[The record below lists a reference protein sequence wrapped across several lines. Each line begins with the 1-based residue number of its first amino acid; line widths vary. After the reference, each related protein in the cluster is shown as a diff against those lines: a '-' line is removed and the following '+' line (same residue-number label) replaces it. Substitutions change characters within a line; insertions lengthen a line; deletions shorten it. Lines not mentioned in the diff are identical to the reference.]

1 MKRKLLI
8 ILLVVTLVA
17 SVCFSV
23 VACNDPV
30 NPNNPKPG
38 PGSTTEDIIEPLPD
52 MVDYG
57 ADSEYY
63 KAGTVIYSATK
74 KNEWTFEL
82 NAKQDEERADWYG
95 DDTVNET
102 ATWPKDVEG
111 MKSFYVSFGPWAA
124 DIDSAG
130 VEERQSNVGY
140 FNNSGTWVDD
150 ESANTVTRI
159 FTYSTA
165 EEFIDRMS
173 KARLDESKMDKLVE
187 YIVRED
193 EERGKGVDYT
203 YTKGISSALED
214 YAQLEELEAIYED
227 VDAYLDDDSYVDHIF
242 YANGDS
248 NDDIENKVEDAINRK
263 KRKIYGEIFN
273 IFEDKPDQF
282 ARCAIA
288 TVSYAIQ
295 IIEDVMVEA
304 YNNEFNPADPIDII
318 DYMRNEVF
326 DHETLSYL
334 LAFMDDEITKF
345 NTDSYEAIEKKT
357 MMSLYGYYYQ
367 YQKKDYEVW
376 DDSVMVDNKRIGRVT
391 EYEDFLELGHHSSFD
406 PKSGEAI
413 RYRNYDR
420 RQYAESYR
428 YSEACYQKFYTVQLT
443 FQGVQENKDC
453 IVYVGGAGAIGDSFN
468 NGQYGVNKTDGI
480 TTVGTD
486 YSYAKEMQRGCT
498 IGLGSTLL
506 ISDINWEYTAND
518 NKVLLFNQRAWDYDN
533 NSDDKLALVKY
544 EIVQLESQDYTLNHA
559 AITANNDQDLTKALQ
574 YQIRAYSADSIRT
587 IQATKKDEVTC
598 YLEIDRFLAYTG
610 HTYDEIV
617 NANVGVQIYEIEAF
631 ADLEENAGRNDAK
644 LVNVEDN
651 YTPGTVKEQENKAS
665 QADWPGVRDNV
676 KYTLSGDRDYDG
688 YAAKNTDVDEYFQN
702 TLIKKEYSC
711 GASLDSSGKDCANG
725 DNHATCE
732 EVYDTDWALSRLLDT
747 HEVVLRYMAGQAV
760 VTFKQFTAQSFTT
773 PTNFYKDVA
782 NLGNNASITSA
793 ESIALRK
800 YAMTWDSKNAGE
812 ETLETSDQ
820 IGFACCKNTQK
831 DEDYNYPTVLGAS
844 EKWDKVPMYESL
856 ADSQNANG
864 TITLKVEGTTYIY
877 TFIGWCVDET
887 CKYMVELDEA
897 YNYDLR
903 LYPCYRLEVTK

>member
-1 MKRKLLI
+1 MKKRLLI
-8 ILLVVTLVA
+8 ILLVVTLIA
-17 SVCFSV
+17 SACFSIIGCDPKKPDPTPV
-23 VACNDPV
+23 VDPIT
-30 NPNNPKPG
+30 G
-38 PGSTTEDIIEPLPD
+38 DILTPLPD

-57 ADSEYY
+57 ANADYY
-63 KAGTVIYSATK
+63 KAGSINYSTTK
-74 KNEWTFEL
+74 KNEWKFEL
-82 NAKQDEERADWYG
+82 DAKQDEERADWYG
-95 DDTVNET
+95 ADTVNET
-102 ATWPKDVEG
+102 ANWPKDVEG

-159 FTYSTA
+159 FTYATA
-165 EEFIDRMS
+165 EEFIERMD
-173 KARLDESKMDKLVE
+173 KARLDESKMDKLVD

-193 EERGKGVDYT
+193 VDRDKGVGYT
-203 YTKGISSALED
+203 YNKGTSSALED
-214 YAQLEELEAIYED
+214 YAQLEELEEIYED

-242 YANGDS
+242 YSQGDS
-248 NDDIENKVEDAINRK
+248 NEDIENKVEDAINRK
-263 KRKIYGEIFN
+263 KRKIYGEIFT

-288 TVSYAIQ
+288 TVSYAIE
-295 IIEDVMVEA
+295 ILEDVMVTA
-304 YNNEFNPADPIDII
+304 YNNEFEPANPIDLI

-345 NTDSYEAIEKKT
+345 NNDSYEAIEKKT

-367 YQKKDYEVW
+367 YQKRDYEVW
-376 DDSVMVDNKRIGRVT
+376 DDDVMVENKRIGKVT

-406 PKSGEAI
+406 PKSGEVT
-413 RYRNYDR
+413 RYTAYDR

-443 FQGVQENKDC
+443 FQGVQENKDRV
-453 IVYVGGAGAIGDSFN
+453 VYVGGAGPLGDTFN
-468 NGQYGVNKTDGI
+468 NGQYGVNKTNGI
-480 TTVGTD
+480 TVVGAD
-486 YSYAKEMQRGCT
+486 SSYAKEMQRGCT
-498 IGLGSTLL
+498 IGLGSTLI
-506 ISDINWEYTAND
+506 ISDINWEYSADANR
-518 NKVLLFNQRAWDYDN
+518 VQRFNQRAWDYDN

-559 AITANNDQDLTKALQ
+559 IIAKNNDKDLTQALQ

-587 IQATKKDEVTC
+587 IQSTKKDEVTC
-598 YLEIDRFLAYTG
+598 YLELDRFLAYTG
-610 HTYDEIV
+610 HTHEEII
-617 NANVGVQIYEIEAF
+617 NNSVGVQIYELEAF
-631 ADLEENAGRNDAK
+631 AELEENAGRNDAK
-644 LVNVEDN
+644 LVNVEAN
-651 YTPGTVKEQENKAS
+651 YTPGTVKEQENKA
-665 QADWPGVRDNV
+665 ADAGWPGVRENV
-676 KYTLSGDRDYDG
+676 KYTLHDDRDYDG
-688 YAAKNTDVDEYFQN
+688 YASKNTDVDEYFQN
-702 TLIKKEYSC
+702 TLIRKVYSC
-711 GASLDSSGKDCANG
+711 GASLDSSGKDCNNG

-732 EVYDTDWALSRLLDT
+732 EVYDTNWALSRLLDT

-782 NLGNNASITSA
+782 NLGNNGSITST
-793 ESIALRK
+793 ESIALKK
-800 YAMTWDSKNAGE
+800 YAMAWDSKNAGE

-820 IGFACCKNTQK
+820 IGFACCNNTQK
-831 DEDYNYPTVLGAS
+831 DEDYNYPTALGAS
-844 EKWDKVPMYESL
+844 EKWAKVPMYDSL
-856 ADSQNANG
+856 KDNQTKDG
-864 TITLKVEGTTYIY
+864 TITLKVDGKTYIY

-903 LYPCYRLEVTK
+903 LYPCYRLEVTL